1 MQGFSHGALMWSLG
15 DLLQGCMVSLGQH
28 VGTPGYHVWIIL
40 GAWDQL
46 GTTWDDM
53 LSPKGS
59 PKRPQRDRG
68 LRQHVFYEGQV
79 QNRPNGRRVAR
90 ATSTLTAFL
99 RVVKRPVPIWA
110 PFTCWRGGARVYIY
124 REYVIGA
131 PAGAADAGILPWGP
145 DVGTG

>member
-1 MQGFSHGALMWSLG
+1 MQGFSHGAQMWGLG

-53 LSPKGS
+53 LSPRGS

-68 LRQHVFYEGQV
+68 LRQHVFYEGRF
-79 QNRPNGRRVAR
+79 QNRPNGCRVAT
-90 ATSTLTAFL
+90 ATSTLSAFL
-99 RVVKRPVPIWA
+99 YVEKELPP
-110 PFTCWRGGARVYIY
+110 TCRLFHVFQGGGSGCIYI
-124 REYVIGA
+124 RSR
-131 PAGAADAGILPWGP
+131 
-145 DVGTG
+145 